1 MELQNKCKTNSI
13 LEWRFRE
20 KGREVKFGAYVHT
33 SETITIIE
41 IMNTLIV
48 PRSVFRSLCNSFFLL
63 FSISPPQATTVLFS
77 VRTVWFAFSKILGR
91 WSHTLC
97 TVIWLLSF
105 SILIL
110 RFIQVTE
117 GINSASLVWI
127 NHNEQTHLLV
137 EICFFPSVF
146 DQLQIE
152 LLHSYMN
159 LLI

>member
-1 MELQNKCKTNSI
+1 M
-13 LEWRFRE
+13 
-20 KGREVKFGAYVHT
+20 HT
-33 SETITIIE
+33 FETITVIK
-41 IMNTLIV
+41 IMNSLTV
-48 PRSVFRSLCNSFFLL
+48 PRSVFSSVQFSHSVVSDSLRPHELQHGGPPCRQILASSHFSPVLLLRQQLFCFLWEQFGL
-63 FSISPPQATTVLFS
+63 HFLKSEVDEIIHYVLF
-77 VRTVWFAFSKILGR
+77 
-91 WSHTLC
+91 
-97 TVIWLLSF
+97 IWLLSF

-110 RFIQVTE
+110 RFIQLTE